1 MHGRRRFFSP
11 FLFAA
16 VPDGEPAGGGGAPAG
31 GAAPPPKVE
40 PAAPGV
46 DLKHPDYIR
55 HLTDYSTEIA
65 KRTEAATRQKVLEE
79 IKAEQERA
87 TKSAEENLKTDL
99 ANERRAATNAKKEA
113 DEARA
118 EATFVR
124 SLLRAGIQPQDELA
138 ETMAWQAAK
147 VLAGDKPVDA
157 TVLQQLAADKPWL
170 FKSPAPTGQP
180 GTTEPAKNNPAAVT
194 VAGTLSTQPG
204 PSAAG
209 AGAAGAAPT
218 NARDMSQEQWEAWQR
233 SKGLSPIRNG

>member
-1 MHGRRRFFSP
+1 MHGRRRVLSP

-16 VPDGEPAGGGGAPAG
+16 VAEGEPAGGGGAPAG
-31 GAAPPPKVE
+31 GTAPPPKVE

-79 IKAEQERA
+79 LKAEQDRA

-124 SLLRAGIQPQDELA
+124 ALSRAGIQPQDDLA

-157 TVLQQLAADKPWL
+157 TVLQQLATDKPWL
-170 FKSPAPTGQP
+170 FKSPGHPAPA
-180 GTTEPAKNNPAAVT
+180 EPAKTNPAAVT
-194 VAGTLSTQPG
+194 AAGTLSTQPG